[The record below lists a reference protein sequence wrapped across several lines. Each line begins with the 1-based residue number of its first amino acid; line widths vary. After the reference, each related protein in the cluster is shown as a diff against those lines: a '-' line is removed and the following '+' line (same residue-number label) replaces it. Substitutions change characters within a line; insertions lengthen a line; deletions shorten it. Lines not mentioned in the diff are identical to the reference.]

1 VNPETP
7 AGVALLG
14 AGPWA
19 LVLGLVF
26 LWRLLRPRPTLPEAA
41 AEDSPGDL
49 DDSAEAG
56 PVADDDYTDSVP
68 FDTGV
73 LIGAV
78 VDGDDE

>member
-1 VNPETP
+1 MNPETP

-26 LWRLLRPRPTLPEAA
+26 LWHLLHPRPALPEGAD
-41 AEDSPGDL
+41 EDSGEDLEDGPEPGPP
-49 DDSAEAG
+49 AE
-56 PVADDDYTDSVP
+56 DYTDSVP